1 MKKTIAFIFALAMLG
16 SAMSCSQNGNN
27 SESSSSGSSTGA
39 SLVNESA
46 NGTAFKRGS
55 VKDNVYENEYAKIKI
70 NIPEGLKAENDE
82 SMESMRASTVSYY
95 TDPKESAFEHAAI
108 WDAWFSSSMENVLVR
123 FVNTK
128 LAFPDEAEVTADDVL
143 DVYKNRNAAGNVEYQ
158 ERKDVTLCGEAYRRD
173 VFTYDGFKSNCL
185 YTRKIDDDIICFIN
199 ISSEVDGKTPEDYEA
214 MFAD

>member
-16 SAMSCSQNGNN
+16 SAMSCSQNNNN
-27 SESSSSGSSTGA
+27 SESSSGSASGA

-55 VKDNVYENEYAKIKI
+55 VKDNVYENKYANIKI
-70 NIPEGLKAENDE
+70 NIPEGLKAETDE
-82 SMESMRASTVSYY
+82 SIESMRASTVSYY
-95 TDPKESAFEHAAI
+95 TDEKESAFEHAAI
-108 WDAWFSSSMENVLVR
+108 WDAWFSSSTENVLVR

-128 LAFPDEAEVTADDVL
+128 LAFPGETGKTADDVL
-143 DVYKNRNAAGNVEYQ
+143 DVYKNRNAEGNVEYK
-158 ERKDVTLCGEAYRRD
+158 ERKSVTLCGEEYRRD

-185 YTRKIDDDIICFIN
+185 YARKIDDDIICFIN
-199 ISSEVDGKTPEDYEA
+199 VSSEVDGKTPEDYEA